1 MLASQIQ
8 ISFRRMVSQSMF
20 RKLSKRCFGLS
31 VLGLVAAS
39 SLARYFEQ
47 GNQDLELSGL
57 PQVEWAEVQ
66 NCCGVV
72 QVALEN
78 NVVCFDLDYR
88 RGGLQSFC
96 ELSPLSEAY
105 SWYLQMAKSFL
116 QDVLRNARLRLK
128 VAWRIE
134 DDSTISESN
143 LRILKELGIVAVAH
157 SVHKNANTTLYTTF
171 VPNFHFIETHGFRKL
186 IQELENPEVPLQHR
200 RPSVFWAGS
209 TTGLPCGSVKPCENT
224 CDNIQRVKLV
234 QLGNALTWTSFS
246 ITRAIQ
252 WCTSDALRL
261 QDLTTEYVK
270 EVDWIQHRGLID
282 VDGNVDAWG
291 LTWRLASGSVVFRVR
306 SSYLNY
312 FSDRILEGI
321 HFLSIA
327 EDLSDLAEVTAKV
340 TLMQNADELSR
351 ISQNAKKVI
360 LENSYD
366 TIVDTVS
373 KVLGG

>member
-1 MLASQIQ
+1 
-8 ISFRRMVSQSMF
+8 
-20 RKLSKRCFGLS
+20 
-31 VLGLVAAS
+31 
-39 SLARYFEQ
+39 
-47 GNQDLELSGL
+47 
-57 PQVEWAEVQ
+57 
-66 NCCGVV
+66 
-72 QVALEN
+72 
-78 NVVCFDLDYR
+78 
-88 RGGLQSFC
+88 
-96 ELSPLSEAY
+96 
-105 SWYLQMAKSFL
+105 MAKRFL
-116 QDVLRNARLRLK
+116 QDVLRDAKLRLK

-143 LRILKELGIVAVAH
+143 LHILKELGIIAIAH
-157 SVHKNANTTLYTTF
+157 SIHKNANTTLYKTF

-186 IQELENPEVPLQHR
+186 IHELENPEVPLQHR

-252 WCTSDALRL
+252 WCTSDALQL

-270 EVDWIQHRGLID
+270 ELDWIQHRGLID

-312 FSDRILEGI
+312 FSDRIVEGV

-327 EDLSDLAEVTAKV
+327 EDLSDLAEVTSKI
-340 TLMQNADELSR
+340 TLMRDLDQLSR
-351 ISQNAKKVI
+351 ISQNAKKVV
-360 LENSYD
+360 LEHSYE

-373 KVLGG
+373 KVLAGKVSLSGCTQSLRFCSDASITTRANDANRVSSCLGCCLHLLPALHCYHTASPSQFQDPVKNIPQLLSLAPHLRTWKTDRV